1 MLEVAYLS
9 LVPRSWRQ
17 TIQSYPSNTRGA
29 EWRLL
34 DATCE
39 LDSRSELKLRTGKSL
54 HDYQPFS
61 FTVLKGSLSD
71 EDRRKSNLLGNA
83 IGGLWFIE
91 EQSYLHGWMH
101 FGSENFDA
109 LWSQVLAGIPGTW
122 TISLTLEP
130 VENETWKSGSVSV
143 TAASVHFDVTAQPN
157 GPDATA
163 RRSWWQ
169 RW

>member
-1 MLEVAYLS
+1 MASEHVRARCTDWLRAVQRPYTHLWPTALGGLGQGANMLEVAYLS

-83 IGGLWFIE
+83 IGGLW
-91 EQSYLHGWMH
+91 
-101 FGSENFDA
+101 
-109 LWSQVLAGIPGTW
+109 
-122 TISLTLEP
+122 
-130 VENETWKSGSVSV
+130 
-143 TAASVHFDVTAQPN
+143 
-157 GPDATA
+157 
-163 RRSWWQ
+163 
-169 RW
+169 